1 MSPCLDTTFSRR
13 RLLAAA
19 AGASL
24 LSTALPVLAD
34 LADKAPP
41 PDVGRKFL
49 RSKRPMPFA
58 GNTFVGHLEQ
68 QGDGYDSFDRVLEIY
83 RELPEQRFANKLAV
97 LPPSSYHVTLLGGVN
112 ETDRAH
118 GPWPSD
124 LARDVALADIN
135 ASFLS
140 RLQQRDAA
148 PLGACRFLVDPTAA
162 RTGSH
167 DNLLIPLLPA
177 DAATAQRLETARQA
191 LMTLTN
197 LQRPDYTNFR
207 FHISLAYLCET
218 LDAAE
223 QVAYRLAVGDWL
235 KRLAAAGPITVPRFH
250 FCTFKDMD
258 AFREVYEV

>member
-1 MSPCLDTTFSRR
+1 MSSCLDTTFSRR
-13 RLLAAA
+13 RLLTGA

-24 LSTALPVLAD
+24 LATALPSLAS
-34 LADKAPP
+34 AAPP
-41 PDVGRKFL
+41 ADVGRKFL
-49 RSKRPMPFA
+49 RSRRPMPFA

-68 QGDGYDSFDRVLEIY
+68 QGDGYASFDRVLDIY
-83 RELPEQRFANKLAV
+83 RELPEHGFANKLAV

-124 LARDVALADIN
+124 LARDAALADIN

-140 RLQQRDAA
+140 RLQQRNTT
-148 PLGACRFLVDPTAA
+148 PLGACRFVVDPTAA
-162 RTGSH
+162 MTGSN

-177 DAATAQRLETARQA
+177 DAATAQRLETARKGLMA
-191 LMTLTN
+191 LTL
-197 LQRPDYTNFR
+197 LQRPDYSHYR

-218 LDAAE
+218 LDADE
-223 QVAYRLAVGDWL
+223 QADYHGAVGVWL

-250 FCTFKDMD
+250 FCTFNDMY
-258 AFREVYEV
+258 AFRTLREV

>member
-1 MSPCLDTTFSRR
+1 MSSFLDTPFSRR

-24 LSTALPVLAD
+24 LSTALPVLAG
-34 LADKAPP
+34 LADAAPP

-112 ETDRAH
+112 EIDRAS

-124 LARDVALADIN
+124 MARDVALAQIST
-135 ASFLS
+135 SFLS
-140 RLQQRDAA
+140 RLQQRNAA
-148 PLGACRFLVDPTAA
+148 LLGACRFLVDPTAA
-162 RTGSH
+162 KTGRN
-167 DNLLIPLLPA
+167 DNLLIPLVPA
-177 DAATAQRLETARQA
+177 DAATGQRLESARQGLMA
-191 LMTLTN
+191 LTK

-223 QVAYRLAVGDWL
+223 QVAYRVAVADWL

-250 FCTFKDMD
+250 FCTFKDMY
-258 AFREVYEV
+258 AFREVCEV

>member
-1 MSPCLDTTFSRR
+1 MSSRLDTPFSRR

-24 LSTALPVLAD
+24 LATKLPALANPA
-34 LADKAPP
+34 AP

-49 RSKRPMPFA
+49 RSKKPMPFA
-58 GNTFVGHLEQ
+58 GNTFLGHLDQ
-68 QGDGYDSFDRVLEIY
+68 QGDGYDSFDRVLDIY

-97 LPPSSYHVTLLGGVN
+97 LPPSSYHATLLGGVN
-112 ETDRAH
+112 ESDRVE

-124 LARDVALADIN
+124 TARDVALADIS

-140 RLQQRDAA
+140 RLQQRNAA

-162 RTGSH
+162 KTGRN
-167 DNLLIPLLPA
+167 DNLLIPLVPA
-177 DAATAQRLETARQA
+177 DTATAQRLETARQGLMA
-191 LMTLTN
+191 LTK

-223 QVAYRLAVGDWL
+223 QVAYRVAVAAWL

-250 FCTFKDMD
+250 FCTFNDMY
-258 AFREVYEV
+258 AFREVLEV